1 MFAPRALVIKR
12 WELGKLCVFGGEI
25 TLRVDRKFAHPISA
39 TFIHGYDLAF
49 ADVGDCV
56 GAFQNLERFA
66 GLIVDLE
73 ILRNSQ
79 RVPDCRIFRPKTIER
94 EPTSFL
100 PAHFAELIQKRDDI
114 QKPDGVL
121 LVRVL
126 KIKKRIVTWSANF
139 RAFNLGIVRP
149 AHRLREADQL
159 RFFAADRPIVTVTAE
174 RDNPL
179 FRVAAFKQH
188 VQPTLK
194 PRPRPKRPGRI
205 DVRCFVEERG
215 DEPIDVIRELVE
227 IDVIKLLARLNCEPK
242 FLVVVVQRVAK
253 PVDER
258 SDVFFVNGID
268 LFPVDHDPRSFR
280 VAQRPDHFCEEAFLS
295 IRRTVREIFHRFR
308 LPRVPYQIRQQWHQF
323 DSFAR
328 AKFWQ
333 PNVGIDRN
341 ITEAV
346 YHRDPFWTQMRDQR
360 RVLFERCV
368 TVGIAVGIKREAHF
382 VRRRFLARL
391 CRRRGRRGCS
401 R

>member
-1 MFAPRALVIKR
+1 M
-12 WELGKLCVFGGEI
+12 
-25 TLRVDRKFAHPISA
+25 
-39 TFIHGYDLAF
+39 
-49 ADVGDCV
+49 
-56 GAFQNLERFA
+56 
-66 GLIVDLE
+66 
-73 ILRNSQ
+73 
-79 RVPDCRIFRPKTIER
+79 
-94 EPTSFL
+94 
-100 PAHFAELIQKRDDI
+100 
-114 QKPDGVL
+114 L

-126 KIKKRIVTWSANF
+126 EIKKRIVTWSANF

-159 RFFAADRPIVTVTAE
+159 RFFAANRPIVTITAE
-174 RDNPL
+174 CDNPL
-179 FRVAAFKQH
+179 FRVAAFKQN

-242 FLVVVVQRVAK
+242 FLVVVVQRIAK
-253 PVDER
+253 LVDER

-295 IRRTVREIFHRFR
+295 IRRAVREIFHRFR
-308 LPRVPYQIRQQWHQF
+308 LPRVPYQIRQQRHQL

-328 AKFWQ
+328 AKFWHA
-333 PNVGIDRN
+333 NVGVDRN

-346 YHRDPFWTQMRDQR
+346 YHRDPFWTQMCDQ
-360 RVLFERCV
+360 
-368 TVGIAVGIKREAHF
+368 
-382 VRRRFLARL
+382 
-391 CRRRGRRGCS
+391 
-401 R
+401 